1 MGAGYVSLIRSHA
14 EGPAIYRMREHTFLK
29 LGVLN
34 GSNLMQLGFR
44 RNHAAAGG
52 EGLGKRAGRRPA
64 APGPEQQPLGVPAEL
79 RLLLPSWGPAPTLF
93 KSRTQQATKP
103 FSFFAQSMM

>member
-1 MGAGYVSLIRSHA
+1 MGAGYVGLIRSHA
-14 EGPAIYRMREHTFLK
+14 EGPAVYRVREHTFLK

-34 GSNLMQLGFR
+34 GSNLMQLGFW

-52 EGLGKRAGRRPA
+52 EGLGKRACRRPYA
-64 APGPEQQPLGVPAEL
+64 QGPEQQPPRFLQEHRPLPAIVGSL
-79 RLLLPSWGPAPTLF
+79 PTLF
-93 KSRTQQATKP
+93 KSGTQQATKP